1 MKNQKLF
8 SFSLIFQKK
17 TLQQNLSTL
26 PMTPIFK
33 KLIENDKRS
42 TSIEFKQ
49 YNESFSYS
57 DLVHC
62 ILAFKSSLQE
72 IKHCKDLEEK
82 RLGIFIEP
90 GFMYATS
97 IFGIWAAG
105 GIAVPICITHPI
117 SEIDVALKERLK
129 SMTAHIN
136 RYIYIHV
143 LSKSILIQEKKET
156 QKLLPFNLDRGAL
169 IIYTSGTT
177 GLPKGVLTTHKNIS
191 TQVMSLVSAW
201 KYSPKDRLLHILPL
215 HHIHGIINALI
226 CPLYAGG
233 TIEFL
238 QKFSAKDV
246 WFRFLDLGSPQI
258 SQFMAVPTIYY
269 KLVDYYEKHGVG
281 ISNSELKSR
290 MKNIRL
296 MVSGSAKLPILLRK
310 KWHDITGQIL
320 LERYGM
326 TETGMILSGG
336 LELEKRLEGSVGW
349 ELPYINV
356 RLVNTNGSI
365 NEGEIWVNGDTV
377 FKEYFNKPDATKK
390 AFVYE
395 KDGTKWFK
403 TNDIATKTKEGAYI
417 IHGRQNIDIIKY
429 SGYKISAFEI
439 QQKILLLP
447 YIREVAII
455 GIDDEIWTQRVAA
468 FVTLTSDKKELTLND
483 LRSDLRNMLASY
495 KLPTILKILPNGIPK
510 NDMGKVNKRNLIEEF
525 NYGDIQKWSN

>member
-1 MKNQKLF
+1 
-8 SFSLIFQKK
+8 
-17 TLQQNLSTL
+17 
-26 PMTPIFK
+26 MTPIFK
-33 KLIENDKRS
+33 KLIENDKKS
-42 TSIEFKQ
+42 TSIELRQ
-49 YNESFSYS
+49 YKESFSYN
-57 DLVHC
+57 DLIHC
-62 ILAFKSSLQE
+62 ISTFKASLQE
-72 IKHCKDLEEK
+72 IKRCKDLEEK
-82 RLGIFIEP
+82 RIGIFVEP
-90 GFMYATS
+90 GFIYATS
-97 IFGIWAAG
+97 ILGIWAAG

-117 SEIDVALKERLK
+117 SEIEYVVKDCQIEIIVTSVALEERLK
-129 SMTAHIN
+129 SIAARIN

-143 LSKSILIQEKKET
+143 LSKSILTQE
-156 QKLLPFNLDRGAL
+156 QKLLPFDLNRGAL

-177 GLPKGVLTTHKNIS
+177 GLPKGVLTTHKNVS
-191 TQVMSLVSAW
+191 AQVMSLINAW

-233 TIEFL
+233 IIEFL
-238 QKFSAKDV
+238 QKFSAKDI
-246 WFRFLDLGSPQI
+246 WFRFLDPESPQI
-258 SQFMAVPTIYY
+258 SQFMAIPTIYY
-269 KLVDYYEKHGVG
+269 KLVDYYEKYGVG
-281 ISNSELKSR
+281 INANDLKSR

-296 MVSGSAKLPILLRK
+296 MISGSAELPILLRK

-336 LELEKRLEGSVGW
+336 LEFEKRLEGSVGW

-356 RLVNTNGSI
+356 RLVSAEGLV

-403 TNDIATKTKEGAYI
+403 TNDIATKTKDGAYI
-417 IHGRQNIDIIKY
+417 IRGRQDIDIIKC
-429 SGYKISAFEI
+429 SGYKISALEI

-447 YIREVAII
+447 YIHEAAII
-455 GIDDEIWTQRVAA
+455 GIDDEVWTQRVAA
-468 FVTLTSDKKELTLND
+468 FVTLTSDKKKLTLD
-483 LRSDLRNMLASY
+483 GLRSDLRDMLASY

-510 NDMGKVNKRNLIEEF
+510 NDMGKEDRYPKTLSTEYPI
-525 NYGDIQKWSN
+525 K